1 MVWSTILNGK
11 LPNSHTCHLNSDGT
25 KLNAPSF
32 AIPCTGRASYQDS
45 SRKAATCCQAIPNC
59 MKWVRQTHCEFN
71 RALGFR
77 ATEGWHFPLWLRA
90 MLCYLDYAEC
100 IKPGKE
106 VLFEVKIIAPIF
118 GTFRINPYFCSR
130 INNILTFYRYGNNK
144 EKNPRRG

>member
-1 MVWSTILNGK
+1 MPSQFRWNKVECTIFRYTL
-11 LPNSHTCHLNSDGT
+11 HGT
-25 KLNAPSF
+25 SLLSRLAPQVRNF
-32 AIPCTGRASYQDS
+32 
-45 SRKAATCCQAIPNC
+45 CQSIPNYI
-59 MKWVRQTHCEFN
+59 KWARQTHCELN

-100 IKPGKE
+100 IKPDKE
-106 VLFEVKIIAPIF
+106 VLFEMKIIVPKF
-118 GTFRINPYFCSR
+118 ETFRINPYFCSH